1 MSTVSMQR
9 AGNVFSSPD
18 LVFIADGTMTYSPE
32 TTNYL
37 KSKKIVAVDGGLNHC
52 YNMGKDIIPQMIF
65 GDFDS
70 ASPQV
75 LAMKAYQF
83 VERITLDRAKDVT
96 DLEGALQHYKIEN
109 LAQVIIFGALGKRI
123 DHALYNLYLAMR
135 FPLKIVLE
143 TQDEV
148 LFMLG
153 GAGQSVSLTTSS
165 DASLVLLPFYNKV
178 EGLTV
183 ESGQEVQDVS
193 LSFESKEPFSMPLA
207 KGVNLRVSVNA
218 GYVLC
223 IVNKKSGVAED
234 SMCTL
239 LPHIYQICLT
249 GGILHHPSAQIQGLK
264 GGQSIIIA
272 GRVGQ
277 TVSLIPIMGPVKGIK
292 TEGFKWELGK
302 GIDRLDYNFVGLS
315 NVLEKEQAR
324 ISLQEGYLICVLTH
338 HIDTQM
344 LRLKDTTRTGILT
357 KKNLRSN
364 QYLSWMIGGII
375 ALCIT
380 TLAWLS
386 SSKKEGR

>member
-1 MSTVSMQR
+1 MSTVTMQS
-9 AGNVFSSPD
+9 AGDVFLSPD

-32 TTNYL
+32 TTSYL
-37 KSKKIVAVDGGLNHC
+37 KSKKIIAVDGGLNHC

-70 ASPQV
+70 APPQV
-75 LAMKAYQF
+75 LALSTYRF

-96 DLEGALQHYKIEN
+96 DLEGALQHYKIET

-143 TQDEV
+143 TEDEV

-153 GAGQSVSLTTSS
+153 GAEKSVSLSSSS
-165 DASLVLLPFYNKV
+165 DASLVLLPFYEKV
-178 EGLTV
+178 ERLTV
-183 ESGQEVQDVS
+183 ESGQETQTIN
-193 LSFESKEPFSMPLA
+193 LNFENRQPFSMPLA
-207 KGVNLRVSVNA
+207 KGVTSNISIEA

-223 IVNKKSGVAED
+223 IVNKKNSLAEE
-234 SMCTL
+234 SMSTL
-239 LPHIYQICLT
+239 LPSIHQICLK
-249 GGILHHPSAQIQGLK
+249 GGTLHHPSAEIQGLQ
-264 GGQSIIIA
+264 GGQSVVIS

-277 TVSLIPIMGPVKGIK
+277 TVSLIPIMSPVKGIK
-292 TEGFKWELGK
+292 TEGFKWELGE
-302 GIDRLDYNFVGLS
+302 GIDRLDSNFISLS

-338 HIDTQM
+338 HIDTAM
-344 LRLKDTTRTGILT
+344 LRLKDRTRTGMLT

-364 QYLSWMIGGII
+364 QYLSWIIGGMI
-375 ALCIT
+375 ALCIAA
-380 TLAWLS
+380 LAWLKL
-386 SSKKEGR
+386 KKRERG